1 MEKWKFK
8 AFVKA
13 DTEFKVRGLNI
24 WNYYW
29 NCSDRKVE
37 VRCPHEGQVYYF
49 KEYKI
54 KEGETEV
61 VFVAGEFSDSRVGL
75 YLIDEA

>member
-1 MEKWKFK
+1 MAIGDKYINVNIYLHKK
-8 AFVKA
+8 GFVPAGIITFNDK
-13 DTEFKVRGLNI
+13 K
-24 WNYYW
+24 NY
-29 NCSDRKVE
+29 STFS
-37 VRCPHEGQVYYF
+37 YF